1 MAKHC
6 RFQKKSLLLTVCTVD
21 KSKVKISKNFVAF
34 SEYTNFTRNAKSRTT
49 RLAFIIYNS
58 SYKNDLLKK
67 PAAAKENDNNESI

>member
-1 MAKHC
+1 
-6 RFQKKSLLLTVCTVD
+6 
-21 KSKVKISKNFVAF
+21 VKISKNFVAF

-58 SYKNDLLKK
+58 SYKNDLVKK